1 MAMNGEPDPVA
12 LALVAD
18 WAATAVE
25 AVTGAVGAAATVGV
39 AVDDEVYV
47 AVSTL
52 ASWSAWLAQ
61 HARDGQEPP
70 AGKTPTGLQ
79 GPNVITALPV
89 TLRS

>member
-1 MAMNGEPDPVA
+1 MNDEPDPVA

-18 WAATAVE
+18 WVETAVE

-52 ASWSAWLAQ
+52 ASWSTWLAR
-61 HARDGQEPP
+61 HARDGQESP
-70 AGKTPTGLQ
+70 AGKTPAGLQ
-79 GPNVITALPV
+79 GPNVMTTLPV